1 VSNFDNFPILAL
13 PSGLRDV
20 VLELHQHTQAPYAL
34 IAGSVLGAVS
44 LACQDKLNMERL
56 PGLVSPVSLYMVTVA
71 ESGERKTSVDRPVSK
86 VFRDFEETQAA
97 LLAPEIENFK
107 AQKLAWE
114 EEQKGLAQAI
124 RKAAKNQ
131 EPTGDLA
138 RELQK
143 LQTREPVKPKVPK
156 LVFQDATPEAIARSL
171 HENSPSAGLF
181 SDEGAII
188 FDSRAM
194 GRLGMLNALWGGDPY
209 HVERVTQPSF
219 TLRRVRFSLSVMVQ
233 PSVLQK
239 FLAGKGDQLRGI
251 GLAARCLIAWPA
263 STQGTRFVTN
273 PGASWYHLPRFRERI
288 TAILGQAG
296 GQPMATLKFD
306 PAAQKSWTDFANFV
320 ELNLG
325 QAQPFSD
332 IRDSAAKIAENAA
345 RMAALLHFFEGRE
358 GDVGLETINQA
369 IQVCLWHLGEFK
381 RLFGAP
387 AQIAPEMADALELE
401 RWVHSFCARFPG
413 VNSLKRNYIS
423 QYGPNQL
430 RNKLRRD
437 MALSILARNGRV
449 FFVRHEKSLLI
460 QLNPQYF
467 PVTPFARS
475 VSLNPSPVNQ
485 PFPNQAALPP
495 LFSQP

>member
-1 VSNFDNFPILAL
+1 MSNFDNYPILAL

-20 VLELHQHTQAPYAL
+20 VLELHEHTQAPYAL

-71 ESGERKTSVDRPVSK
+71 ESGERKTTVDRQVNQDFP
-86 VFRDFEETQAA
+86 DFEEAQAA
-97 LLAPEIENFK
+97 LLAPEIKNYEAK
-107 AQKLAWE
+107 KLAWE

-131 EPTGDLA
+131 EPTGDLVG
-138 RELQK
+138 ELQQ

-156 LVFQDATPEAIARSL
+156 LVLQNATPEAIARSL
-171 HENSPSAGLF
+171 HENWPSVGLF
-181 SDEGAII
+181 SDEGANI

-194 GRLGMLNALWGGDPY
+194 GHLGMYNTLWDGQPY
-209 HVERVTQPSF
+209 HVDRVTQPSY
-219 TLRRVRFSLSVMVQ
+219 TLRGVRLSLSIMVQ

-239 FLAGKGDQLRGI
+239 FLAGKGDQVRGI

-263 STQGTRFVTN
+263 STQGTRFITN
-273 PGASWYHLPRFRERI
+273 PGASFYHLPRFHARI
-288 TAILGQAG
+288 AAILRQAL

-306 PAAQKSWTDFANFV
+306 PAAQKSWTDFANYV
-320 ELNLG
+320 ESHLG
-325 QAQPFSD
+325 QAQSLSD
-332 IRDSAAKIAENAA
+332 IRDCAAKIADIAA
-345 RMAALLHFFEGRE
+345 RVAALFHYFEGRE
-358 GDVGLETINQA
+358 GDVGVETINQA

-381 RLFGAP
+381 RLFGAQ
-387 AQIAPEMADALELE
+387 AQIAPEMADALALE
-401 RWVHSFCARFPG
+401 RWFHGFCARFPG

-423 QYGPNQL
+423 NYGPNQL

-495 LFSQP
+495 LFTQP